1 MIRKAGNLCLASN
14 FCLKIS
20 PLGLV
25 EGRDLRPKQ
34 KVTFPDGNQLQ
45 RKGMMKMMEAVDFT
59 PYAKYRDEIKDLKK
73 KIDSLQKMN
82 AELNQK
88 VIDIYGAYE
97 TLQYTTRGRLMSCS
111 AEIVRLR
118 QEIDT
123 LKRELHARGWEE
135 Q

>member
-1 MIRKAGNLCLASN
+1 
-14 FCLKIS
+14 
-20 PLGLV
+20 
-25 EGRDLRPKQ
+25 
-34 KVTFPDGNQLQ
+34 
-45 RKGMMKMMEAVDFT
+45 MEAVDFT
-59 PYAKYRDEIKDLKK
+59 PYAKYRDEIKELKK
-73 KIDSLQKMN
+73 KIDSLQTVN

-118 QEIDT
+118 QEIDM
-123 LKRELHARGWEE
+123 LKRELRARGWEE